1 MLWAESAPRA
11 ERAEQVL
18 WVERVPQAE
27 LVLSAESVPWAESV
41 QKSLPQAESVQ
52 KSVQQRARRAGFGLL
67 LTLRVPRQLHLRDQS
82 WRYCSQR
89 APDWLKLRDQQLV
102 LS

>member
-18 WVERVPQAE
+18 WVERVQSAESVQKSQQAE

-52 KSVQQRARRAGFGLL
+52 KAVQQRARRAGFELS
-67 LTLRVPRQLHLRDQS
+67 LTLRGPRLRHLRDPG
-82 WRYCSQR
+82 WG
-89 APDWLKLRDQQLV
+89 
-102 LS
+102 

>member
-18 WVERVPQAE
+18 WVERVQ
-27 LVLSAESVPWAESV
+27 S
-41 QKSLPQAESVQ
+41 AESVQ
-52 KSVQQRARRAGFGLL
+52 KSVESARQSPWAESVQSAERMQQAAQQRARRAGFGLL